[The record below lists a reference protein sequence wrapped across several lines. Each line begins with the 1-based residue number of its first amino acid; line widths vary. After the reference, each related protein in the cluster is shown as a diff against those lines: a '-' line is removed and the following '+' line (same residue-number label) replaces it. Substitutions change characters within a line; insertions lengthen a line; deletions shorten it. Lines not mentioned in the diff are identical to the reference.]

1 MPTHPNEYHLVTFD
15 PGGTIGWAH
24 FVLSARAFSRPEHKV
39 LRFIK
44 SWQCGEFEGT
54 EFQQCQSASRLIW
67 RARFGAMP
75 YNSTTHV
82 VARGISRG
90 DIVSED
96 FELTQLIG
104 GANLL
109 SPVRIN
115 AVLEYECQRWGLQLN
130 KQRRS
135 LRTSVT
141 PERLEMYGFK
151 PPGRRWSKT
160 SKGKDAFAAMQH
172 AVVWLRRLKE
182 QTRGRPWKLADGST
196 HNAFW
201 DCACDDDLPC
211 DLKHPR

>member
-1 MPTHPNEYHLVTFD
+1 
-15 PGGTIGWAH
+15 
-24 FVLSARAFSRPEHKV
+24 
-39 LRFIK
+39 
-44 SWQCGEFEGT
+44 
-54 EFQQCQSASRLIW
+54 
-67 RARFGAMP
+67 MP

-201 DCACDDDLPC
+201 DCACDDGLPC
-211 DLKHPR
+211 DLRHPR